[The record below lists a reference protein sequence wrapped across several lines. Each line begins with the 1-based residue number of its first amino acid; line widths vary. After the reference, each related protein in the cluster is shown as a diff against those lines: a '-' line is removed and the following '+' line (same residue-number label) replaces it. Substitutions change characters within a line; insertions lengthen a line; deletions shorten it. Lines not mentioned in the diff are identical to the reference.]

1 MSSFVCASACM
12 CVLRLSC
19 VYSKKPS
26 HFRERERERV
36 QVCASMCVFA
46 FERGFAMFEPTIV
59 CVCVCKTER
68 ERDSVMGCKCVRTV
82 CGCAALGFGS
92 GFL

>member
-1 MSSFVCASACM
+1 M
-12 CVLRLSC
+12 CTPKNILTLEKES
-19 VYSKKPS
+19 
-26 HFRERERERV
+26 V

-46 FERGFAMFEPTIV
+46 FERGFAMFEPTMV
-59 CVCVCKTER
+59 CLCWGFSCVCKTER
-68 ERDSVMGCKCVRTV
+68 EQDSVMGCKCVRTV